1 MKSLSEAFPS
11 KYLKAIDLENQ
22 EAIAT
27 IGKVVTEVLENDGKK
42 EEKAVVYFEGFD
54 KGLVLNKTNGLSIA
68 EIAGSEVF
76 ETWPGACICLFT
88 MPVQFG
94 SKLVEAIRVKRPPAP
109 ATAQDAPPTVA
120 PATQQAAAEPSAGP
134 VEDRVM
140 HLGGAPQ
147 PVEASADPVPFGPAD
162 SLNAG

>member
-1 MKSLSEAFPS
+1 MRSLSEAFPS

-27 IGKVVTEVLENDGKK
+27 ISKVTSEVLENDGKK

-76 ETWPGACICLFT
+76 ESWPGACICLFT

-109 ATAQDAPPTVA
+109 ATAPATAQAAPPT
-120 PATQQAAAEPSAGP
+120 AAQPSAAP
-134 VEDRVM
+134 VENQVM
-140 HLGGAPQ
+140 HLGATPQ
-147 PVEASADPVPFGPAD
+147 PVEASADPIPFGPAD
-162 SLNAG
+162 NLNAG

>member
-1 MKSLSEAFPS
+1 MKSLSDAFPS
-11 KYLKAIDLENQ
+11 KYLKAIDLQNQ

-27 IGKVVTEVLENDGKK
+27 ISKVTSEVLENDGKK

-54 KGLVLNKTNGLSIA
+54 KGLVLNKTNGMSIA

-76 ETWPGACICLFT
+76 ESWPGACISLYT

-109 ATAQDAPPTVA
+109 ATAPATAQAAPPTVA
-120 PATQQAAAEPSAGP
+120 PSTQAA
-134 VEDRVM
+134 
-140 HLGGAPQ
+140 
-147 PVEASADPVPFGPAD
+147 F
-162 SLNAG
+162 